1 VIFLFRDKSI
11 INIFFL
17 VILSIGVHLH
27 FFVSTPLV
35 VYNDNDGVFSL
46 FLKNSVSGLSSTVLF
61 IIYQAIILIQAIR
74 LNLVLSDL
82 RMFQGSH
89 YTTAMAYV
97 LLSGMLPQWCSISPA
112 LIANFLLIWL
122 FIKLSRLYNHPSP
135 KTLLFNIGSIV
146 GIAMV
151 CYHPTAILILV
162 VLFALAV
169 VRPFNL
175 AEWFILL
182 IGILLPYYFLAAALF
197 FQDEL
202 VTFKSYLPYLQW
214 NLPPARWDV
223 PLIVSL
229 SVLLIMLLSGLYCW
243 QVSNK
248 RMVIQIRK
256 NWGVMIVML
265 LILLPIPFI
274 FLNAGIESAFMSLV
288 PLGAFAGN
296 AFSYPK
302 KLALPNILFWLA
314 LGVVIYYNWWFITQ
328 A

>member
-1 VIFLFRDKSI
+1 M
-11 INIFFL
+11 
-17 VILSIGVHLH
+17 LSIAVHVH
-27 FFVSTPLV
+27 FFVDAPPV
-35 VYNDNDGVFSL
+35 IFNDHDGVFSL
-46 FLKNSVSGLSSTVLF
+46 FLKNYIRGLSPTLLF
-61 IIYQAIILIQAIR
+61 ILYQAVVLVQAIR

-82 RMFQGSH
+82 RMYQNTN
-89 YTTAMAYV
+89 YTSAMAYV
-97 LLSGMLPQWCSISPA
+97 LLSGMLAQWCSISPA

-135 KTLLFNIGSIV
+135 KTLLFNTGLIV
-146 GIAMV
+146 GLSV
-151 CYHPTAILILV
+151 VGYHPTAILILV

-175 AEWFILL
+175 AEWVILL
-182 IGILLPYYFLAAALF
+182 MGILVPYYFLAAALF
-197 FQDEL
+197 LKDEL
-202 VTFKSYLPYLQW
+202 HTFQSYLPYLRW
-214 NLPPARWDV
+214 NLPAAKWDA

-229 SVLLIMLLSGLYCW
+229 SVLVLMLLAGLYCW

-256 NWGVMIVML
+256 NWGVMVVML

-296 AFSYPK
+296 AFSYPRR
-302 KLALPNILFWLA
+302 LILPNILFWLA
-314 LGVVIYYNWWFITQ
+314 AAVIGYYNWWLITHR
-328 A
+328 

>member
-1 VIFLFRDKSI
+1 MVFLFRDKSI

-27 FFVSTPLV
+27 FFVDAPLV
-35 VYNDNDGVFSL
+35 ISNSNDGVFSL
-46 FLKNSVSGLSSTVLF
+46 FLKTYVAGQPQTALFVL
-61 IIYQAIILIQAIR
+61 YHLLVLIQAIR
-74 LNLVLSDL
+74 LNMVLSDL
-82 RMFQGSH
+82 RMFQNNN

-97 LLSGMLPQWCSISPA
+97 LLSGMLTQWCSLSPA

-135 KTLLFNIGSIV
+135 KTLLFNTGFIV
-146 GIAMV
+146 GISVV

-175 AEWFILL
+175 AEWVILL
-182 IGILLPYYFLAAALF
+182 MGILLPYYFLAAWLF
-197 FQDEL
+197 LNDQLTGFS
-202 VTFKSYLPYLQW
+202 SYLPYLQL
-214 NLPPARWDV
+214 NLPLAKWDI

-229 SVLLIMLLSGLYCW
+229 SILLIVLIAGLYYW

-256 NWGVMIVML
+256 NWGVMMVML

-274 FLNAGIESAFMSLV
+274 FLRAGIESALMSLV

-296 AFSYPK
+296 TFSYPRR
-302 KLALPNILFWLA
+302 LVVSNILFWLCII
-314 LGVVIYYNWWFITQ
+314 VIAYHNWWFLKN
-328 A
+328 